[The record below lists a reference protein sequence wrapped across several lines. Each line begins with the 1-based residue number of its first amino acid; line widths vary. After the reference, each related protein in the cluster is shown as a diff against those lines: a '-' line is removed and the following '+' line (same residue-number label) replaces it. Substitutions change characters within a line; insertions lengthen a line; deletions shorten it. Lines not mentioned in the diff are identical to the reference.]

1 MRGQLKV
8 IKSTL
13 SAFNN
18 VELNNVT
25 LRHVEFDKL
34 IIKNNETEFALYHR
48 NLIFE
53 EQGLRLNGFVIYNG
67 IMGQLECIITFQD
80 G

>member
-34 IIKNNETEFALYHR
+34 IIKNNEPEFALYHR
-48 NLIFE
+48 NLSFE
-53 EQGLRLNGFVIYNG
+53 EQGWRLNGFVIYNG

>member
-13 SAFNN
+13 STFNN
-18 VELNNVT
+18 VELSNVT

-34 IIKNNETEFALYHR
+34 VIKNKDVEFALYHR

-53 EQGLRLNGFVIYNG
+53 EHGLRLNGFLIYNG
-67 IMGQLECIITFQD
+67 IMAQLECIITFQHD
-80 G
+80 